1 MTKAETSAQTAKARN
16 QRSAAGNYGRA
27 YGSDSS
33 LSEAYAVK
41 NSVTSSESR
50 LRLFEEI
57 ILPHLN
63 AAYNLARWLT
73 RNEHDAQ
80 DAVQEAYLRAF
91 RFFDGYRGGDGK
103 SWLLEIVRNTCFTF
117 HRREK
122 RNTMSVVFDEA
133 AHTPAVNPPNAEEAL
148 VEASK
153 NTIMKDCIEGLPEAF
168 REVLVMREL
177 EEMSYR
183 QIADVAGVAAGTVM
197 SRLSRARKRLEDC
210 AQGRAMESDK

>member
-1 MTKAETSAQTAKARN
+1 
-16 QRSAAGNYGRA
+16 
-27 YGSDSS
+27 
-33 LSEAYAVK
+33 VK
-41 NSVTSSESR
+41 NSVTTSETR
-50 LRLFEEI
+50 LRLFEEV

-73 RNEHDAQ
+73 RNEYDAQ

-122 RNTMSVVFDEA
+122 RNVTSVVFDEA
-133 AHTPAVNPPNAEEAL
+133 AHTPAVGLPNAEEAL
-148 VEASK
+148 VEAGK
-153 NTIMKDCIEGLPEAF
+153 RTIMQKCIEGLPETF

-183 QIADVAGVAAGTVM
+183 EIADVAGVPAGTVM
-197 SRLSRARKRLEDC
+197 SRLSRARKRLEEC
-210 AQGRAMESDK
+210 AQGRNMESDK